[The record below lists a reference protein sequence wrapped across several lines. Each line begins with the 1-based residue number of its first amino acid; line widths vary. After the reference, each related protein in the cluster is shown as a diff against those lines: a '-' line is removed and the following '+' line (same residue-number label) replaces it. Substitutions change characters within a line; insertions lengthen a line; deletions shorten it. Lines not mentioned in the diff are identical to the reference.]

1 MLFCLQQVKGDVTS
15 CSFARADGAGVM
27 SRLAEALGGSWKN
40 LWIYSKQ
47 ATSEDMEVILYF
59 WLARSLFKRHPSQHE
74 VPLHGLSH
82 NKIKLSGVREDNI
95 SFHGPV
101 GNDNLLPN
109 IHTCWERPVR
119 LYGLSETTQ
128 KVQGSAVNESDSTLL
143 IIHSQPNETTWAS
156 SSFVSTPE
164 VKHLQSYWQF

>member
-1 MLFCLQQVKGDVTS
+1 MEQVWCPDLLKLWE
-15 CSFARADGAGVM
+15 GAGKI
-27 SRLAEALGGSWKN
+27 SEFT
-40 LWIYSKQ
+40 SKQ
-47 ATSEDMEVILYF
+47 TASEDMEVILYF

-95 SFHGPV
+95 FHGPV

-109 IHTCWERPVR
+109 IYTCWERPVR
-119 LYGLSETTQ
+119 LCGLSETTQ
-128 KVQGSAVNESDSTLL
+128 KVQGSAVSEPDSTLL